1 MAELT
6 SQAKPEIE
14 KLMQSDV
21 NQLYEELGIR
31 VKAYRNDLTVATS
44 FAPQVTYT
52 AELMGPLDDLRLF
65 GKEFFGR
72 VNRQAYELVCGNAL
86 TDKKDRAKLEEA
98 FKIGPTDV
106 AAYLAVLLVGHF
118 GLAAG
123 AAAVVAALII
133 KLFFK
138 PGHEA
143 MCALWVTK
151 LPKATKPKPETK
163 KQKDKKKK
171 T

>member
-1 MAELT
+1 
-6 SQAKPEIE
+6 
-14 KLMQSDV
+14 MQSDV

-31 VKAYRNDLTVATS
+31 VKAYRSNLSVGGS
-44 FAPQVTYT
+44 FAPQVAYT
-52 AELMGPLDDLRLF
+52 AKEMGALDDLRLF

-72 VNRQAYELVCGNAL
+72 VNRQAYELLCGNAL

-106 AAYLAVLLVGHF
+106 AAYLAVLLAGNF

-123 AAAVVAALII
+123 AATVVAALIM

-138 PGHEA
+138 PGQEA
-143 MCALWVTK
+143 MCAVWATK
-151 LPKATKPKPETK
+151 LPNQLKASTAKSSK
-163 KQKDKKKK
+163 KRKS
-171 T
+171 

>member
-6 SQAKPEIE
+6 SQARPEIE

-31 VKAYRNDLTVATS
+31 VKAYKNDLTVGTS
-44 FAPQVTYT
+44 FSPQVAYT
-52 AELMGPLDDLRLF
+52 AELMGPMDDLRLF
-65 GKEFFGR
+65 GKEFFQR
-72 VNRQAYELVCGNAL
+72 VNRQAYELICGNAL
-86 TDKKDRAKLEEA
+86 TDKKDRARLEEA

-123 AAAVVAALII
+123 AAAVVAALIM

-138 PGHEA
+138 PGQEA
-143 MCALWVTK
+143 MCKVWSTK
-151 LPKATKPKPETK
+151 LAPPEKEKPAKKKPKE
-163 KQKDKKKK
+163 KKKK
-171 T
+171 G

>member
-1 MAELT
+1 MAELV

-31 VKAYRNDLTVATS
+31 VKAYGNDLSVATS
-44 FAPQVTYT
+44 FAPQVAYT

-86 TDKKDRAKLEEA
+86 TDKKDRAKLEGA

-143 MCALWVTK
+143 MCLVWATK
-151 LPKATKPKPETK
+151 LPKPPKAKKTKS
-163 KQKDKKKK
+163 KDKKKK